1 VCVCVCVCVWEEH
14 TNTWRLRTA
23 ASTCVSCL
31 CRLTAHSA
39 SLSVRVIPWSA
50 YSSAESHSVLLLAPE
65 VSGRGTHNNSTQ
77 LPEREHL
84 QHTKGQLGR
93 EVESLVAAENKQDAS
108 SGWERRP
115 RQDGW
120 QLDVQPQPPAHTQPL
135 RTGALA
141 LQSPDFLLQGRG
153 NAVVADAVATSRH

>member
-1 VCVCVCVCVWEEH
+1 MK
-14 TNTWRLRTA
+14 
-23 ASTCVSCL
+23 ASQDP
-31 CRLTAHSA
+31 
-39 SLSVRVIPWSA
+39 I
-50 YSSAESHSVLLLAPE
+50 LAPE
-65 VSGRGTHNNSTQ
+65 VSGEINTTTLKAQ
-77 LPEREHL
+77 LPERKHL
-84 QHTKGQLGR
+84 QHTTGQLGR